1 MESGMKVRVL
11 FFAATR
17 DLAGASEAT
26 VTVPGSA
33 PTVADLVLHL
43 EATYPELSGRMA
55 TVRVAQN
62 ERFAKPEARLAD
74 GDVLALIPPVSG
86 G

>member
-1 MESGMKVRVL
+1 
-11 FFAATR
+11 
-17 DLAGASEAT
+17 
-26 VTVPGSA
+26 
-33 PTVADLVLHL
+33 VADLVLHL

-62 ERFAKPEARLAD
+62 ERFAKPEAPLAE